1 MNKTKQWLTYILM
14 NLFEISLVALYLNG
28 IPQPANILNIYLPS
42 LLVLNVI
49 VTALMFLCILLLEI
63 DKDGREKNLKAFAFI
78 KDYNSVLPNWL
89 VVAVEFS
96 YVAVYSMLSWY
107 WLAATVLLTLVVSR
121 IWKYFANQ
129 LKETVLKF
137 EKEQ

>member
-1 MNKTKQWLTYILM
+1 MNKPKQWLTYILM